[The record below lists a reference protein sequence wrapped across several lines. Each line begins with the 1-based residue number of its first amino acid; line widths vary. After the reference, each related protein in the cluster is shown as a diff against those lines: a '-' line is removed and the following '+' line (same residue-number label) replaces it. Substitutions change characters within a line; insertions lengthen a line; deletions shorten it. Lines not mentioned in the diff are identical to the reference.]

1 MARTPFQEYHRH
13 CQESHAYKVSAET
26 AEVGQGCP
34 WQREEHDRSPEAG
47 GKRKYLRIVQEI

>member
-1 MARTPFQEYHRH
+1 MARTPFQEYNRH

-47 GKRKYLRIVQEI
+47 GKRKYL